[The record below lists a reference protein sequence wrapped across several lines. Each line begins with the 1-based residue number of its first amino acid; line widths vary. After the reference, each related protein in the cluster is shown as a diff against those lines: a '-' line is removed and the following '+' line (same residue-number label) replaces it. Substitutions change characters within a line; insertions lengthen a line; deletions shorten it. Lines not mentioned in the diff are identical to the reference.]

1 MVHQGSA
8 GGDGPGV
15 NVKIEGDVQVAP
27 HGWVIAGQLVV
38 DAAQAQGHQRRED
51 KKDQV
56 VGWRDHVARGK
67 DRPLAV
73 RPRVLGW
80 RHCHARDYSTTI
92 LNSLKLSRM
101 YPNKATKNT
110 ARPESSMVS

>member
-15 NVKIEGDVQVAP
+15 NVKIEGDVQAAP

-38 DAAQAQGHQRRED
+38 DAAQAQGRQRRED

-56 VGWRDHVARGK
+56 VAWRDHVAGGK
-67 DRPLAV
+67 DRPFAV
-73 RPRVLGW
+73 HPRVWGW
-80 RHCHARDYSTTI
+80 RHCHTSNYSTTI
-92 LNSLKLSRM
+92 LNSLNFPACIPTR
-101 YPNKATKNT
+101 
-110 ARPESSMVS
+110 